1 MEVSRK
7 EIWTTLSAVTDYP
20 VRSEGELTYV
30 NWMDAHRIMM
40 GEYPSYTW
48 KFLETQEGSQAFYYG
63 NTAEVRCEMTIFG
76 HTNVT
81 SLPILDIKGNVITNP
96 SSNDINTSKQRCRVK
111 AMAEF
116 GLFNAIYGP
125 SDSPVADAMA
135 EAEAEDADVGTI
147 NEHWLHTQST
157 VTAKNKTEAKKI
169 LTAFNRQMKN
179 LGIEENDIDRKKRED
194 DFLSSLQTNNQS
206 AKK

>member
-1 MEVSRK
+1 
-7 EIWTTLSAVTDYP
+7 
-20 VRSEGELTYV
+20 
-30 NWMDAHRIMM
+30 
-40 GEYPSYTW
+40 
-48 KFLETQEGSQAFYYG
+48 
-63 NTAEVRCEMTIFG
+63 
-76 HTNVT
+76 
-81 SLPILDIKGNVITNP
+81 
-96 SSNDINTSKQRCRVK
+96 
-111 AMAEF
+111 MAEF

-125 SDSPVADAMA
+125 SDSPVADAMAEA